1 MQNYNEKCSKNI
13 LFYSNLYFLY
23 TKQMKQNLK
32 LIEDV
37 IVHIKYA
44 WILLLVHIYLK
55 AERSNMFAR
64 VS

>member
-1 MQNYNEKCSKNI
+1 
-13 LFYSNLYFLY
+13 
-23 TKQMKQNLK
+23 MKQNLK